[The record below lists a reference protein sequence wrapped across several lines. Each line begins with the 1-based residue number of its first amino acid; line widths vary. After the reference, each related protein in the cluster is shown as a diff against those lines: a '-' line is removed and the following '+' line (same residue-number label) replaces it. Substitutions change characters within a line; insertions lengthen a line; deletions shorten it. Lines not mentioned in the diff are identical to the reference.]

1 MLYDSFY
8 LEILFA
14 NQDICKKRSKI
25 FFCVQIFFAN
35 AVEVAD
41 VITFFSKANLFFLKQ
56 LCDF

>member
-14 NQDICKKRSKI
+14 NQDICKKKQNI
-25 FFCVQIFFAN
+25 FCVRIFFAN

>member
-14 NQDICKKRSKI
+14 NQDICKKEAKY
-25 FFCVQIFFAN
+25 FFVQIFFAN

-41 VITFFSKANLFFLKQ
+41 VITFFSKANLFSLKQ

>member
-1 MLYDSFY
+1 MLYDAFY

-14 NQDICKKRSKI
+14 NQDICEKGKI

-41 VITFFSKANLFFLKQ
+41 VITFFSNANSFFLKQ